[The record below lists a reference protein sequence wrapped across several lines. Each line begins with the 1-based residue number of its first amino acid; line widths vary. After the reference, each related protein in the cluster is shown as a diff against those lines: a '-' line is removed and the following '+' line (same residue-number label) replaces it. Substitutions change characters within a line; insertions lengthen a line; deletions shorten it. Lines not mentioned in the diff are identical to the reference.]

1 MSILNLEQSDRPT
14 SFHKQQS
21 SEAALLQLLSLPVLT
36 AQWTARAVPPP
47 LTPSAAKY
55 IRCNRTSGGLP
66 REDVGRWPSSTRRR
80 SGQWDEGRYLDGYVD
95 EFGDVADILAW
106 KPKDRPAPSA
116 AYLALT
122 NQSEMDEP
130 QSHQPFDKAA
140 REAHLTALQFLFAYT
155 YDWRTTRSEH
165 SVESDWTVRTQCA
178 LSQSGRTVPHRTCL
192 HSSLCY
198 TATSSDISQRKHE
211 HNGRANDDL

>member
-1 MSILNLEQSDRPT
+1 MRQMSILNLEQSDRPT

-21 SEAALLQLLSLPVLT
+21 SSIA
-36 AQWTARAVPPP
+36 
-47 LTPSAAKY
+47 
-55 IRCNRTSGGLP
+55 
-66 REDVGRWPSSTRRR
+66 SSTYSTVDSESGTASPHPVRSKVHQVQQDVRRLA
-80 SGQWDEGRYLDGYVD
+80 SGRCWKVAKLYEEEKWPVEGRYLDGYVD

-155 YDWRTTRSEH
+155 YDWRTRVQRGAS
-165 SVESDWTVRTQCA
+165 TVSNQT
-178 LSQSGRTVPHRTCL
+178 
-192 HSSLCY
+192 
-198 TATSSDISQRKHE
+198 
-211 HNGRANDDL
+211 GRAVWSHSAPSNLPAQFTVLHCYLERHLSAEA